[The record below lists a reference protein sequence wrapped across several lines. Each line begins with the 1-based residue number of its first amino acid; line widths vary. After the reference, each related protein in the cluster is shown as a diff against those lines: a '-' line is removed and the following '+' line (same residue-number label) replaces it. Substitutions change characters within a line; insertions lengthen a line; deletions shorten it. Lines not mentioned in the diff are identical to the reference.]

1 MVSHIMKWQWL
12 RVNKGVAVSNSS
24 SEPGPEG
31 VIPQGT
37 RLPKLSLNVRYRHK
51 VLLKR
56 HVWPFTWPI
65 ILELSCVVLMGIIST
80 VLVARLGADE
90 IAAVGFTDGITWIII
105 SVLTAIAL
113 GGSVVVAQ
121 SFGRMDR
128 VAALSAAG
136 QVMVLGLMIALLS
149 MLSIFLFSDSMLYVV
164 AYGAEEKVVA
174 LSDKYLNLVALSYPA
189 LAITLVGSGI
199 LRAVG
204 NSRLPAISNILMN
217 FFNILFSFPL
227 IYGLHG
233 LFGIEWQGFGILG
246 AGVGVSMARWS
257 GAVIILVCL
266 ARNSTLKVALR
277 QYFARFEKKIFLDIL
292 SVGVPASVES
302 LMFNLGKLITQI
314 MVAGLGTVAMAG
326 NVITFSLL
334 LLLNIPGN
342 ALAMTSTILVGK
354 RLGQNK
360 PKVAFQEMQLIF
372 WTATIVL
379 SLFSAVF
386 VPLSHWMARWYTN
399 EPEVIAVIVKL
410 VLINA
415 IMMPVWAASWVLP
428 AAFKGAKDA
437 KFAMYVSIAS
447 MWGGRIVLGY
457 IFGIHFGFG
466 VYGIWAGM
474 FADWWIRGAVFYLR
488 MMRLSWL
495 KNYLKN
501 LQSA

>member
-1 MVSHIMKWQWL
+1 M
-12 RVNKGVAVSNSS
+12 SNSS
-24 SEPGPEG
+24 SEPGPIRNKPRG
-31 VIPQGT
+31 P
-37 RLPKLSLNVRYRHK
+37 LFPKLSLKVRYRHK

-80 VLVARLGADE
+80 VLVARLGADKT
-90 IAAVGFTDGITWIII
+90 AAVGFTDGITWIII
-105 SVLTAIAL
+105 SVMTAVAL

-121 SFGRMDR
+121 SFGRGDR
-128 VAALSAAG
+128 TSASSAAG
-136 QVMVLGLMIALLS
+136 QVMVLGMSVALVS
-149 MLSIFLFSDSMLYVV
+149 MLSIFLFSDSMLYIV
-164 AYGAEEKVVA
+164 AYGAEDEVIA

-204 NSRLPAISNILMN
+204 NSRLPAMSNIAMSVL
-217 FFNILFSFPL
+217 NILFSYPL
-227 IYGLHG
+227 IYGSHG
-233 LFGIEWQGFGILG
+233 LFGIEWQGFGMLG
-246 AGVGVSMARWS
+246 AAFGITLARWA

-266 ARNSTLKVALR
+266 TRNSRFIVTLR
-277 QYFARFEKKIFLDIL
+277 QYFTGFDKKILFDIL
-292 SVGVPASVES
+292 GVGVPASVES

-342 ALAMTSTILVGK
+342 ALAMTATVLVGK

-372 WTATIVL
+372 WTAMIVL
-379 SLFSAVF
+379 CLFSAVF
-386 VPLSHWMARWYTN
+386 VPLSPYMAAWYTD
-399 EPEVIAVIVKL
+399 EAEVVEVILNL
-410 VLINA
+410 VFINA

-437 KFAMYVSIAS
+437 KFAMFISIAS

-457 IFGIHFGFG
+457 IFGIYFEFGI
-466 VYGIWAGM
+466 YGIWAGM
-474 FADWWIRGAVFYLR
+474 FADWWIRGSIFYLR
-488 MMRLSWL
+488 MMRLGWL
-495 KNYLKN
+495 KSYLKVKAA
-501 LQSA
+501 SAFTK

>member
-1 MVSHIMKWQWL
+1 M
-12 RVNKGVAVSNSS
+12 SNSS
-24 SEPGPEG
+24 SEPGPIRNKPRG
-31 VIPQGT
+31 P
-37 RLPKLSLNVRYRHK
+37 LFPKLSLKVRYRHK
-51 VLLKR
+51 VLLRR

-80 VLVARLGADE
+80 VLVARLGADKT
-90 IAAVGFTDGITWIII
+90 AAVGFTDGITWIII
-105 SVLTAIAL
+105 SVMTAVAL

-121 SFGRMDR
+121 SFGRGDR
-128 VAALSAAG
+128 TSALSAAG
-136 QVMVLGLMIALLS
+136 QVMVLGMSVALAS
-149 MLSIFLFSDSMLYVV
+149 MLSIFLFSDSMLYIV
-164 AYGAEEKVVA
+164 AYGAEDEVIA

-204 NSRLPAISNILMN
+204 NSRLPAMSNIAMN
-217 FFNILFSFPL
+217 VLNILFSYPL
-227 IYGLHG
+227 IYGSHG
-233 LFGIEWQGFGILG
+233 LFGIEWQGFGMLG
-246 AGVGVSMARWS
+246 AAFGITLARWA

-266 ARNSTLKVALR
+266 TRNSTFIVTLR
-277 QYFARFEKKIFLDIL
+277 QYFTGFDKKILFDIL
-292 SVGVPASVES
+292 GVGVPASVES

-342 ALAMTSTILVGK
+342 ALAMTSTVLVGK

-379 SLFSAVF
+379 CLFSAVF
-386 VPLSHWMARWYTN
+386 VPLSPYMAAWYTD
-399 EPEVIAVIVKL
+399 EAEVVEVILNL
-410 VLINA
+410 VFINA

-437 KFAMYVSIAS
+437 KFTMYISIAS

-457 IFGIHFGFG
+457 IFGIYLEFGI
-466 VYGIWAGM
+466 YGIWAGM
-474 FADWWIRGAVFYLR
+474 FADWWIRGSIFYLR
-488 MMRLSWL
+488 MMRLGWL
-495 KNYLKN
+495 KSYLKVKAA
-501 LQSA
+501 SALTK

>member
-1 MVSHIMKWQWL
+1 L
-12 RVNKGVAVSNSS
+12 F
-24 SEPGPEG
+24 
-31 VIPQGT
+31 
-37 RLPKLSLNVRYRHK
+37 LKLSLKVRYRHK
-51 VLLKR
+51 VLLRR

-80 VLVARLGADE
+80 VLVARLGADKT
-90 IAAVGFTDGITWIII
+90 AAVGFTDGITWIII
-105 SVLTAIAL
+105 SVMTAVAL

-121 SFGRMDR
+121 SFGRGDR
-128 VAALSAAG
+128 TSALSAAG
-136 QVMVLGLMIALLS
+136 QVMVLGMSVALAS
-149 MLSIFLFSDSMLYVV
+149 MLSIFLFSDSMLYIV
-164 AYGAEEKVVA
+164 AYGAEDEVIA

-204 NSRLPAISNILMN
+204 NSRLPAMSNIAMN
-217 FFNILFSFPL
+217 VLNILFSYPL
-227 IYGLHG
+227 IYGSHG
-233 LFGIEWQGFGILG
+233 LFGIEWQGFGMLG
-246 AGVGVSMARWS
+246 AAFGITLARWA

-266 ARNSTLKVALR
+266 TRNSTFIVTLR
-277 QYFARFEKKIFLDIL
+277 QYFTGFDKKILFDIL
-292 SVGVPASVES
+292 GVGVPASVES

-342 ALAMTSTILVGK
+342 ALAMTSTVLVGK

-379 SLFSAVF
+379 CLFSAVF
-386 VPLSHWMARWYTN
+386 VPLSPYMAAWYTD
-399 EPEVIAVIVKL
+399 EAEVVEVILNL
-410 VLINA
+410 VFINA

-437 KFAMYVSIAS
+437 KFAMFISIAS

-457 IFGIHFGFG
+457 IFGIYFEFGI
-466 VYGIWAGM
+466 YGIWAGM
-474 FADWWIRGAVFYLR
+474 FADWWIRGSIFYLR
-488 MMRLSWL
+488 MMRLGWL
-495 KNYLKN
+495 KSYLKVKAA
-501 LQSA
+501 SASTK

>member
-1 MVSHIMKWQWL
+1 M
-12 RVNKGVAVSNSS
+12 SNSS
-24 SEPGPEG
+24 SEPGPSG
-31 VIPQGT
+31 HKPHG
-37 RLPKLSLNVRYRHK
+37 SLFPNLFFKVRYRHK

-80 VLVARLGADE
+80 VLVARLGADKT
-90 IAAVGFTDGITWIII
+90 AAVGFTDGITWIII
-105 SVLTAIAL
+105 SVMTAVAL

-121 SFGRMDR
+121 SFGRGDR
-128 VAALSAAG
+128 PSALSAAG
-136 QVMVLGLMIALLS
+136 QVMVLGMFVALVS
-149 MLSIFLFSDSMLYVV
+149 MLSIFLFSGSMLYIV
-164 AYGAEEKVVA
+164 AYGAEDEVIA
-174 LSDKYLNLVALSYPA
+174 LSDRYLNLVALSYPA

-204 NSRLPAISNILMN
+204 NSRLPAMSNIAMN
-217 FFNILFSFPL
+217 VLNILFSYPL

-233 LFGIEWQGFGILG
+233 LFGIEWQGFGMLG
-246 AGVGVSMARWS
+246 AALGITLARWA
-257 GAVIILVCL
+257 GAVIILACL
-266 ARNSTLKVALR
+266 TRNSTFIVSLR
-277 QYFARFEKKIFLDIL
+277 QYFTGFDKKILFDIL

-342 ALAMTSTILVGK
+342 ALAMTSTVLVGK

-379 SLFSAVF
+379 CLFSAVF
-386 VPLSHWMARWYTN
+386 VPLSPYMAAWYTD
-399 EPEVIAVIVKL
+399 EAEVVEVIL
-410 VLINA
+410 NLILLNA

-437 KFAMYVSIAS
+437 KFAMYISIAS

-457 IFGIHFGFG
+457 IFGIYFEFGI
-466 VYGIWAGM
+466 YGIWFGM
-474 FADWWIRGAVFYLR
+474 FADWWIRGVIFYLR
-488 MMRLSWL
+488 MMRLGWL
-495 KNYLKN
+495 KNYLKK
-501 LQSA
+501 LESAA

>member
-1 MVSHIMKWQWL
+1 M
-12 RVNKGVAVSNSS
+12 SNSS
-24 SEPGPEG
+24 SEPGPIG
-31 VIPQGT
+31 NKPHGP
-37 RLPKLSLNVRYRHK
+37 LFPKLSLKVRYRHK

-80 VLVARLGADE
+80 VLVARLGADKT
-90 IAAVGFTDGITWIII
+90 AAVGFTDGITWIII
-105 SVLTAIAL
+105 SVMTAVAL

-121 SFGRMDR
+121 SFGRGDR
-128 VAALSAAG
+128 VSALSAAG
-136 QVMVLGLMIALLS
+136 QVMVLGMFVALVS
-149 MLSIFLFSDSMLYVV
+149 MLSIFLFSDSMLYIV
-164 AYGAEEKVVA
+164 AYGAEDEVIA
-174 LSDKYLNLVALSYPA
+174 LSDKYLNLIALSYPA

-204 NSRLPAISNILMN
+204 NSRLPAMSNIAMN
-217 FFNILFSFPL
+217 VLNILFSYPL

-233 LFGIEWQGFGILG
+233 LFGIEWQGFGMLG
-246 AGVGVSMARWS
+246 AAFGITLARWA

-266 ARNSTLKVALR
+266 TRNSTFIVTLR
-277 QYFARFEKKIFLDIL
+277 QYFTGFDKKILFDIL
-292 SVGVPASVES
+292 GVGVPASVES

-342 ALAMTSTILVGK
+342 ALAMTSTVLVGK

-379 SLFSAVF
+379 CLFSAVF
-386 VPLSHWMARWYTN
+386 VPLSPYMAAWYTD
-399 EPEVIAVIVKL
+399 EAEVVEVILNL
-410 VLINA
+410 VFINA
-415 IMMPVWAASWVLP
+415 IMMPIWAASWVLP

-437 KFAMYVSIAS
+437 KFAMFISIAS

-457 IFGIHFGFG
+457 IFGIYFEFGI
-466 VYGIWAGM
+466 YGIWAGM
-474 FADWWIRGAVFYLR
+474 FADWWIRGSIFYLR
-488 MMRLSWL
+488 MMKLGWL
-495 KNYLKN
+495 KSYLKVKAA
-501 LQSA
+501 SALTK

>member
-1 MVSHIMKWQWL
+1 M
-12 RVNKGVAVSNSS
+12 SNSS
-24 SEPGPEG
+24 SEPGPIG
-31 VIPQGT
+31 KKPHGP
-37 RLPKLSLNVRYRHK
+37 LFPKLSLKVRYRHK

-80 VLVARLGADE
+80 VLVARLGADKT
-90 IAAVGFTDGITWIII
+90 AAVGFTDGITWIII
-105 SVLTAIAL
+105 SVMTAVAL

-121 SFGRMDR
+121 SFGRGDR
-128 VAALSAAG
+128 ASALSAAG
-136 QVMVLGLMIALLS
+136 QVMVLGMFVALVS
-149 MLSIFLFSDSMLYVV
+149 MLSIFLFSDSMLYIV
-164 AYGAEEKVVA
+164 AYGAEDEVIA

-204 NSRLPAISNILMN
+204 NSRLPAMSNIAMN
-217 FFNILFSFPL
+217 VLNILFSYPL

-233 LFGIEWQGFGILG
+233 LLGIEWQGFGMLG
-246 AGVGVSMARWS
+246 AALGITLARWA

-266 ARNSTLKVALR
+266 TRNSTFIVTLR
-277 QYFARFEKKIFLDIL
+277 QYFTGFDKKILFDIL
-292 SVGVPASVES
+292 GVGVPASVES

-342 ALAMTSTILVGK
+342 ALAMTSTVLVGK

-379 SLFSAVF
+379 CLFSAVF
-386 VPLSHWMARWYTN
+386 VPLSPYMAAWYTD
-399 EPEVIAVIVKL
+399 EAEVVEVILNL
-410 VLINA
+410 VFINA

-437 KFAMYVSIAS
+437 KFAMYISIAS
-447 MWGGRIVLGY
+447 MWGGRIILGY
-457 IFGIHFGFG
+457 ILGIHFLFG
-466 VYGIWAGM
+466 IYGIWVGM
-474 FADWWIRGAVFYLR
+474 FADWWIRGSIFYLR
-488 MMRLSWL
+488 MMRLGWL
-495 KNYLKN
+495 KSYLKVKAI
-501 LQSA
+501 SALTK